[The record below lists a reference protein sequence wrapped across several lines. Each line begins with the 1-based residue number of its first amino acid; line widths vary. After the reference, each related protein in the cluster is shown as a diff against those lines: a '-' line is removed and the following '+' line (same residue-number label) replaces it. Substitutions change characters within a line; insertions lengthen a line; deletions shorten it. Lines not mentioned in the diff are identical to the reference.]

1 MTRPFPTVIML
12 TSAYERQAAENM
24 ADNNLQDLNIP
35 KAVRTVLAKPLDR
48 LPALITD
55 RSLANSHGTLAS
67 LAEIALAPNAGVS
80 VETITMPKKKF
91 GHRPIVIPDVA
102 SRCLYVA
109 LVDSINKQLEP
120 DSRSEGNWDIFEK
133 FAEESPIDY
142 IVDIDIAACYEFIDH
157 EILHRELLMRTM
169 DQGKADAIRSF
180 LKRCSFNGR
189 GLPQLST
196 PSDRL
201 ADLYLSVLERQLLRR
216 KLPVVR
222 YADDFR
228 IRAES
233 WEMANGVIEYAA
245 EYARELGLI
254 LSSDKTVIMRAEAHR
269 ARAKNREILQ
279 KKYFDSAKSHL
290 TLIQLVQR
298 DYDDVEVVE
307 IPPDDEKAL
316 KESMRRI
323 IADWKASVAG
333 RQPDMETSK
342 TTELRRMLPLAIT
355 ILQKD
360 DRRIDPEIFTNLIFR
375 EPVRLERVCKYI
387 LNRMDSFS
395 ETEENW
401 SLVRKI
407 IEAGRIGPSGRIW
420 LLHVAGRLPKGSST
434 DCNWVLRWAGEQCN
448 DRHEMVRA
456 EAAWVSAKFGALTDD
471 MTVELLKT
479 STRISEHAIAAAMGR
494 QGDLNASLKKSVVN
508 AGTLNR
514 EAFSWGEQN

>member
-1 MTRPFPTVIML
+1 MTSPSLAVIMFA
-12 TSAYERQAAENM
+12 SPYERQAAKKMTGSILEN
-24 ADNNLQDLNIP
+24 LNIP
-35 KAVRTVLAKPLDR
+35 KAVKTVLGKPLDR

-55 RSLANSHGTLAS
+55 RSLANSHETLTG
-67 LAEIALAPNAGVS
+67 LAKIALTPSVGIS

-109 LVDSINKQLEP
+109 LVDSIDKQLEP
-120 DSRSEGNWDIFEK
+120 DSRSEGNWDLFEK
-133 FAEESPIDY
+133 FAKDSPSEY
-142 IVDIDIAACYEFIDH
+142 VVDIDIAACYEFIDH
-157 EILHRELLMRTM
+157 EILHRELLMRTL
-169 DQGKADAIRSF
+169 DHDKANAIRSF

-201 ADLYLSVLERQLLRR
+201 ADLYLSVLERQLLRH
-216 KLPVVR
+216 KLPVIR

-228 IRAES
+228 IRVEN

-245 EYARELGLI
+245 EYARKLGLI
-254 LSSDKTVIMRAEAHR
+254 LSSDKTGIIRAEAHR

-279 KKYFDSAKSHL
+279 KKYFDSAKSRL
-290 TLIQLVQR
+290 TLVQLVQR
-298 DYDDVEVVE
+298 DYDDEEVVE

-323 IADWKASVAG
+323 IADWKASIAG
-333 RQPDMETSK
+333 RQPDMETYRAK
-342 TTELRRMLPLAIT
+342 ELRRMLPLAIT

-360 DRRIDPEIFTNLIFR
+360 DLRIEAEVFTNLIFR
-375 EPVRLERVCKYI
+375 EPIRLERVCKYI
-387 LNRMDSFS
+387 LSRMDSFS
-395 ETEENW
+395 ETEDNW

-420 LLHVAGRLPKGSST
+420 LLHVTGKLPKGSSA
-434 DCNWVLRWAGEQCN
+434 DCDWVLNWAGEQCS

-456 EAAWVSAKFGALTDD
+456 EAAWASAKFGTLTDD
-471 MTVELLKT
+471 VTVELLKT
-479 STRISEHAIAAAMGR
+479 STKISEHAIAAAMGR
-494 QGDLNASLKKSVVN
+494 QGNLNASLRKSVVN
-508 AGTLNR
+508 AGSLNR

>member
-1 MTRPFPTVIML
+1 
-12 TSAYERQAAENM
+12 M
-24 ADNNLQDLNIP
+24 ANNDLLDLNIG
-35 KAVRTVLAKPLDR
+35 KAVKTVLAKPLDR

-55 RSLANSHGTLAS
+55 RSLEDSHATLTS
-67 LAEIALAPNAGVS
+67 LAEIALAPNTSIS

-109 LVDSINKQLEP
+109 LVDSIDKQLEP
-120 DSRSEGNWDIFEK
+120 DSRSDGNWSVFEE
-133 FAEESPIDY
+133 FAEGSPSEY

-169 DQGKADAIRSF
+169 DYDKADAIRSF

-201 ADLYLSVLERQLLRR
+201 ADLYLSVLERQLLRH
-216 KLPVVR
+216 KLPVIR

-228 IRAES
+228 ISVES
-233 WEMANGVIEYAA
+233 WEMANEVIEYAA

-254 LSSDKTVIMRAEAHR
+254 LSSDKTGIMRAEAHR
-269 ARAKNREILQ
+269 ARAKNRDILQ
-279 KKYFDSAKSHL
+279 KKYFDSAKSRL

-323 IADWKASVAG
+323 IADWKAAIAG
-333 RQPDMETSK
+333 RKPDAESYRA
-342 TTELRRMLPLAIT
+342 TELRRMLPLAIT
-355 ILQKD
+355 VLQKD
-360 DRRIDPEIFTNLIFR
+360 DLRIESEVFTNLIFR

-395 ETEENW
+395 EVEEDW
-401 SLVRKI
+401 SLLRRI

-420 LLHVAGRLPKGSST
+420 LLHVAGKLSRGSHA
-434 DCNWVLRWAGEQCN
+434 DCNWVLNWAGEQCN

-471 MTVELLKT
+471 MTVKLLKA
-479 STRISEHAIAAAMGR
+479 STKISEHAIAAAMGR
-494 QGDLNASLKKSVVN
+494 QGNLNASVRKSVVN
-508 AGTLNR
+508 AGSLNR

>member
-1 MTRPFPTVIML
+1 
-12 TSAYERQAAENM
+12 M
-24 ADNNLQDLNIP
+24 ANSILDNLNIP
-35 KAVRTVLAKPLDR
+35 KAVKTVLGKPLDR

-55 RSLANSHGTLAS
+55 RSLVTSHETLAR
-67 LAEIALAPNAGVS
+67 LAEIALAPDTGIS

-91 GHRPIVIPDVA
+91 GHRPIVISDVA

-109 LVDSINKQLEP
+109 LVDSIDKQLEP
-120 DSRSEGNWDIFEK
+120 DSRGEGKWELFEEFAKDPSSE
-133 FAEESPIDY
+133 Y

-157 EILHRELLMRTM
+157 DILHRELLMRTM
-169 DQGKADAIRSF
+169 DYGKADAISSF

-201 ADLYLSVLERQLLRR
+201 ADLYLSVLERQLLRH
-216 KLPVVR
+216 KLPVIR

-228 IRAES
+228 IRVEN

-254 LSSDKTVIMRAEAHR
+254 LSSDKTGIMRAEAHR
-269 ARAKNREILQ
+269 GRARNRDILQ
-279 KKYFDSAKSHL
+279 KKYFDSAKSRL

-316 KESMRRI
+316 TESMRRI

-333 RQPDMETSK
+333 RQPDMETYK

-355 ILQKD
+355 VLQKD
-360 DRRIDPEIFTNLIFR
+360 NIRIEPEVFTNLVFR
-375 EPVRLERVCKYI
+375 EPVRLERVCKY
-387 LNRMDSFS
+387 LLSRMDSFS

-420 LLHVAGRLPKGSST
+420 LLHVAGKLPKGSSV
-434 DCNWVLRWAGEQCN
+434 DCDWVLTWAGGQCS

-479 STRISEHAIAAAMGR
+479 STKISEHAIAAAMGR
-494 QGDLNASLKKSVVN
+494 QGNLNASLRKSVVN
-508 AGTLNR
+508 AGFLNR
-514 EAFSWGEQN
+514 EAFAWGEQN

>member
-1 MTRPFPTVIML
+1 MLTAIML
-12 TSAYERQAAENM
+12 TSTYDRQEAEHM
-24 ADNNLQDLNIP
+24 ATNDVQNLNIP
-35 KAVRTVLAKPLDR
+35 KAVKAVLAKPLDR

-55 RSLANSHGTLAS
+55 RSLANSHQTLTS
-67 LAEIALAPNAGVS
+67 LAEIALLPNAGIA

-91 GHRPIVIPDVA
+91 GHRPIVISDVA

-109 LVDSINKQLEP
+109 LVDSIDKQLEP
-120 DSRSEGNWDIFEK
+120 DSRSEGNWGIFEK
-133 FAEESPIDY
+133 FAEESPSEY

-169 DQGKADAIRSF
+169 DYGKADAIRSF

-201 ADLYLSVLERQLLRR
+201 ADLYLSVLERQLLRH

-228 IRAES
+228 IRVEN

-254 LSSDKTVIMRAEAHR
+254 LSSDKTGIMRAEAHR
-269 ARAKNREILQ
+269 ARAKNRDVLQ
-279 KKYFDSAKSHL
+279 KKYFDSAKSRL

-298 DYDDVEVVE
+298 DYDDVEFVE
-307 IPPDDEKAL
+307 IPPDDENAL

-323 IADWKASVAG
+323 IADWQASVAG
-333 RQPDMETSK
+333 RQPDTETYK
-342 TTELRRMLPLAIT
+342 ARELRRMLPLAIT
-355 ILQKD
+355 VLQKD
-360 DRRIDPEIFTNLIFR
+360 SRRIDSEVFTNLIFR
-375 EPVRLERVCKYI
+375 EPIRLERVCKYI
-387 LNRMDSFS
+387 LSRMDSFS
-395 ETEENW
+395 EPEENW
-401 SLVRKI
+401 SLVRKV

-420 LLHVAGRLPKGSST
+420 LLHVTGRLPKGSSV
-434 DCNWVLRWAGEQCN
+434 DCNWVLAWAKEQCS

-456 EAAWVSAKFGALTDD
+456 EAAWVSAKFSALTDD
-471 MTVELLKT
+471 MTVELLKA
-479 STRISEHAIAAAMGR
+479 STKISEHAIAAAMGR
-494 QGDLNASLKKSVVN
+494 QGDLNASLRKSVIN
-508 AGTLNR
+508 AGSLNR

>member
-1 MTRPFPTVIML
+1 MTN
-12 TSAYERQAAENM
+12 S
-24 ADNNLQDLNIP
+24 DLQNLNIP
-35 KAVRTVLAKPLDR
+35 KAVRTVLGKPLDR

-55 RSLANSHGTLAS
+55 RSLANSHKTLTS
-67 LAEIALAPNAGVS
+67 LAEIALTPNAAIS

-109 LVDSINKQLEP
+109 LVDSIDKQLEP
-120 DSRSEGNWDIFEK
+120 DSRSEGNWTAFEK
-133 FAEESPIDY
+133 FAEDSPIEY

-169 DQGKADAIRSF
+169 DHSKADAIRSF
-180 LKRCSFNGR
+180 LRRCSFNGR

-228 IRAES
+228 IRAEN
-233 WEMANGVIEYAA
+233 WETANGVIEYAA

-254 LSSDKTVIMRAEAHR
+254 LSSDKTGIIRAEAHR
-269 ARAKNREILQ
+269 ARAKNRDLLE
-279 KKYFDSAKSHL
+279 KKYFDSAKSRL
-290 TLIQLVQR
+290 TLFQLVQR

-307 IPPDDEKAL
+307 ILPDDEKAL

-323 IADWKASVAG
+323 IADWKASIAG
-333 RQPDMETSK
+333 RQPDMETGK
-342 TTELRRMLPLAIT
+342 ATELRRMLPLAFT
-355 ILQKD
+355 VLQKD
-360 DRRIDPEIFTNLIFR
+360 DRRIEPDVFTNLIFR
-375 EPVRLERVCKYI
+375 EPVRLERVCKYV

-395 ETEENW
+395 ETEDNW
-401 SLVRKI
+401 SLVRRI

-420 LLHVAGRLPKGSST
+420 LLHVTGKLPRASSA
-434 DCNWVLRWAGEQCN
+434 DCDWVLEWAAEQCT

-471 MTVELLKT
+471 MTVDLLKA
-479 STRISEHAIAAAMGR
+479 STTISEHAIAAAIGR
-494 QGDLNASLKKSVVN
+494 QGDLNASLRKSVTS
-508 AGTLNR
+508 AGPLNR

>member
-1 MTRPFPTVIML
+1 
-12 TSAYERQAAENM
+12 M
-24 ADNNLQDLNIP
+24 AINDLNNLNIP
-35 KAVRTVLAKPLDR
+35 QAVNTVLNRPLDR
-48 LPALITD
+48 LPPLITD
-55 RSLANSHGTLAS
+55 RSLANSKKTLAS
-67 LAEIALAPNAGVS
+67 LAEIAILPGAEIS

-102 SRCLYVA
+102 ARCLYVA
-109 LVDSINKQLEP
+109 LVNSIEKQIEP
-120 DSRSEGNWDIFEK
+120 DSRSEDNWRTFEL
-133 FAEESPIDY
+133 FAEESPSEY
-142 IVDIDIAACYEFIDH
+142 VVEIDIAACYEFIDH
-157 EILHRELLMRTM
+157 KILHREILMRTM
-169 DQGKADAIRSF
+169 DHSKAEAIHSF

-189 GLPQLST
+189 GLPQLSS

-216 KLPVVR
+216 KMPVAR

-228 IRAES
+228 IRADT
-233 WEMANGVIEYAA
+233 WEMANTVIEYAA

-254 LSSDKTVIMRAEAHR
+254 LSSDKTGIMRAEAHR
-269 ARAKNREILQ
+269 ARVKTRNTLE
-279 KKYFDSAKSHL
+279 KKYFDSARARL

-298 DYDDVEVVE
+298 DYDDPEFIE

-323 IADWKASVAG
+323 IADWKASIAG
-333 RQPDMETSK
+333 RQPDAETYK
-342 TTELRRMLPLAIT
+342 AAELRRMLPLALT
-355 ILQKD
+355 VLQKD
-360 DRRIDPEIFTNLIFR
+360 EFRIDSEVFTNLIFR

-401 SLVRKI
+401 ALLRKI
-407 IEAGRIGPSGRIW
+407 IDSGRIGPWGRIW
-420 LLHVAGRLPKGSST
+420 ILHTAGRLPSGFSS
-434 DCNWVLRWAGEQCN
+434 DCSWVLGWAKEQCL

-471 MTVELLKT
+471 MTVELIKE
-479 STRISEHAIAAAMGR
+479 STTISEHAISAAMGR
-494 QGDLNASLKKSVVN
+494 QGNLNASLQKSVTT
-508 AGTLNR
+508 AGVLNR

>member
-1 MTRPFPTVIML
+1 ML
-12 TSAYERQAAENM
+12 ISPYEQRAAERM
-24 ADNNLQDLNIP
+24 ATNNLQDLNIP
-35 KAVRTVLAKPLDR
+35 KAVRTVLTKPLDR

-55 RSLANSHGTLAS
+55 RSLANSHRTLTG
-67 LAEIALAPNAGVS
+67 LAEIALTPTTGIS
-80 VETITMPKKKF
+80 VETITMPKKTF

-109 LVDSINKQLEP
+109 LVDSIDKQLEA
-120 DSRSEGNWDIFEK
+120 DSRSEGNWSIFEK
-133 FAEESPIDY
+133 FAEESRSEY

-169 DQGKADAIRSF
+169 DYGKADAIRSF

-201 ADLYLSVLERQLLRR
+201 ADLYLSVLERQLLRH
-216 KLPVVR
+216 KLPVFR

-228 IRAES
+228 IRVEN
-233 WEMANGVIEYAA
+233 WEKANEVIEYAA

-254 LSSDKTVIMRAEAHR
+254 LSSDKTAIKRAEAHR
-269 ARAKNREILQ
+269 ARAKNRDILQ
-279 KKYFDSAKSHL
+279 KKYFDSAKSQL

-298 DYDDVEVVE
+298 DYDDVEIIE

-323 IADWKASVAG
+323 IADWKASIAG
-333 RQPDMETSK
+333 RKPDMETYK
-342 TTELRRMLPLAIT
+342 ARELRRMLPLAIT
-355 ILQKD
+355 ALQKD
-360 DRRIDPEIFTNLIFR
+360 DARIEADVFTSLIFR

-387 LNRMDSFS
+387 LNRMDSFT

-401 SLVRKI
+401 SLLRKI
-407 IEAGRIGPSGRIW
+407 IEAGRIGPSSRIW
-420 LLHVAGRLPKGSST
+420 LLHVAGRLPRGSSE
-434 DCNWVLRWAGEQCN
+434 DCNWVLSWAGEQCS

-456 EAAWVSAKFGALTDD
+456 EAAWVSSRFGALTDD
-471 MTVELLKT
+471 MTVELLKE
-479 STRISEHAIAAAMGR
+479 STRISEHAIAAALGR
-494 QGDLNASLKKSVVN
+494 QGDLNGSLKKSVIN
-508 AGTLNR
+508 AGPLNR
-514 EAFSWGEQN
+514 EAFDWGEQN